1 MEFLDYAKLILAAK
15 KVLSVRKKYLIDRS
29 MVDRSIEKNSTIDP
43 TIQRSND
50 LKCSLADLYDDVT
63 MPKDLRDA
71 HREVDKIVM
80 KIYGF
85 DESMSDEEIAINLL
99 LMYEEYKNLAAAE

>member
-15 KVLSVRKKYLIDRS
+15 KVLSVRKKYPDA
-29 MVDRSIEKNSTIDP
+29 
-43 TIQRSND
+43 
-50 LKCSLADLYDDVT
+50 SLADLYDDVT
-63 MPKDLRDA
+63 MPKDLRNA

-85 DESMSDEEIAINLL
+85 DESMTDEEIAINLL
-99 LMYEEYKNLAAAE
+99 LMYEEYKNLAAT